1 MMVQRLQKSV
11 SKIVRG
17 ITSRVHTDR
26 VSIDLI
32 RDFKRDVYNQDPDL
46 RTLVYDIQFYLML
59 KNHESVRSYIMK
71 PIVDSLRENIKR
83 EIDDIEKFSE
93 EEEGDL

>member
-1 MMVQRLQKSV
+1 
-11 SKIVRG
+11 
-17 ITSRVHTDR
+17 
-26 VSIDLI
+26 
-32 RDFKRDVYNQDPDL
+32 
-46 RTLVYDIQFYLML
+46 
-59 KNHESVRSYIMK
+59 MK

>member
-1 MMVQRLQKSV
+1 M
-11 SKIVRG
+11 
-17 ITSRVHTDR
+17 
-26 VSIDLI
+26 I

-93 EEEGDL
+93 EDEGDL